1 MKNRI
6 KKYIFVCVLS
16 AMFVILFGGW
26 TGGGVASL
34 KHNGKANATFTVES
48 DETESEFLKNLER
61 TIGGYN
67 DDSGDSD
74 YIKIKSCSRKDGA
87 YEVQL
92 NFRRIDK
99 VKAAGNYEW
108 NSFSSFAGYA
118 ENRKL
123 IENLA
128 KGNWRNTWSL
138 YYNGAAGSVQ
148 FDKNAEGQTKILP
161 RTADGRKLSAE
172 EFLNAADGAK
182 KNEKIFV
189 FRMPDMGNVRSL
201 KITFP
206 GTITRY
212 AGNNVSLAG
221 DDTIEIGSTKT
232 VAALV
237 HRYRLDINENGEEEL
252 KEELLTDVEVNA
264 MLGYAVYEQSLS
276 PAAIA
281 GITIFCVALG
291 GGIAALAAVLIARGK
306 KITAP
311 FAEKIGGEKPL
322 CGQGAGTAEKAE
334 TMETAGTD
342 TEPFYELQLTPALK
356 KESVE
361 KPLVKKEN
369 YFAAGVADVFRGKTW
384 KNICKNRWLY
394 LIILPAILLVAL
406 FCYIPMAG
414 IVIAFQDFN
423 LLEGVSGSEWVG
435 MKAFRRIFMDYS
447 TANYLAV
454 RNTIYI
460 ALIRIGTNFP
470 LILIF
475 SLLLHEIKSNSA
487 RSAIQAI
494 SYIPYFISWVALGG
508 LANNLFTQ
516 DGGVLNKL
524 LVSLGASE
532 ISWYN
537 EPRYWWAILSI
548 SSLWKG
554 MGWSTLI
561 YMSAMG
567 SINDELYEACT
578 IDGGGRF
585 RRMITVTLPGISN
598 VITLQ
603 ILLDVASLVRDD
615 ADQIL
620 AMTNSSPALDRTTS
634 VIGTSILKSITSGSG
649 YSGSTALGIVQ
660 GLVGLMLVLIMNRIV
675 KKTDNEGLI

>member
-61 TIGGYN
+61 TISGYN

-161 RTADGRKLSAE
+161 RTADGQKLSAE

-291 GGIAALAAVLIARGK
+291 GCIAALAAALIARGK

-342 TEPFYELQLTPALK
+342 TEPFYELQLTPAIK

>member
-161 RTADGRKLSAE
+161 RTADGQKLSAE

-252 KEELLTDVEVNA
+252 TEELLTDVEVNA

-291 GGIAALAAVLIARGK
+291 GGIAALAAALIARGK
-306 KITAP
+306 KVTAP
-311 FAEKIGGEKPL
+311 FAEKIGVEKPP

-342 TEPFYELQLTPALK
+342 TEPFYDLQRAPAIK

-394 LIILPAILLVAL
+394 LIILPAMLLVAL

-435 MKAFRRIFMDYS
+435 MKAFRRIFVEYS

>member
-48 DETESEFLKNLER
+48 HETESEFLKNLER

-161 RTADGRKLSAE
+161 RTADGQKLSAE

-281 GITIFCVALG
+281 GIAIFCAALG
-291 GGIAALAAVLIARGK
+291 GGIAALAAALIARGK

-342 TEPFYELQLTPALK
+342 TEPFYELQLTPAIK

>member
-34 KHNGKANATFTVES
+34 KHNGKAIATFTVES
-48 DETESEFLKNLER
+48 HETESEFLKNLER

-161 RTADGRKLSAE
+161 RTADGQKLSAE

-291 GGIAALAAVLIARGK
+291 GGIAALAAALIARGK

-342 TEPFYELQLTPALK
+342 TEPFYELQRASALK
-356 KESVE
+356 KERVE

-435 MKAFRRIFMDYS
+435 MKAFRRIFVDYS

-475 SLLLHEIKSNSA
+475 SLLLHEIKSTSA

>member
-108 NSFSSFAGYA
+108 NSFSSFAEYA

-161 RTADGRKLSAE
+161 RTADGQKLSAE

-281 GITIFCVALG
+281 GIAIFCAALG
-291 GGIAALAAVLIARGK
+291 GGIAALAAALIARGK
-306 KITAP
+306 KVTAP
-311 FAEKIGGEKPL
+311 LAEKIGGEKPL
-322 CGQGAGTAEKAE
+322 CGQGTGTAGKAE
-334 TMETAGTD
+334 TTEPAGTD
-342 TEPFYELQLTPALK
+342 TEPFYELQRAPAIK

-435 MKAFRRIFMDYS
+435 MKAFRRIFVEYS

>member
-34 KHNGKANATFTVES
+34 KHNGKAIATFTVES
-48 DETESEFLKNLER
+48 HETESEFLKNLER

-161 RTADGRKLSAE
+161 RTADGQKLSAE

-291 GGIAALAAVLIARGK
+291 GGIAALAAALIARGK

-342 TEPFYELQLTPALK
+342 TEPFYELQRASALK

-435 MKAFRRIFMDYS
+435 MKAFRRIFVDYS

>member
-34 KHNGKANATFTVES
+34 KHNGKAIATFTVES
-48 DETESEFLKNLER
+48 HETESEFLKNLER

-123 IENLA
+123 IGNLA

-161 RTADGRKLSAE
+161 RTADGQKLSAE

-291 GGIAALAAVLIARGK
+291 GGIAALAAALIARGK

-342 TEPFYELQLTPALK
+342 TEPFYELQLTSALK

-435 MKAFRRIFMDYS
+435 MKAFRRIFVDYS

>member
-48 DETESEFLKNLER
+48 HETESEFLKNLER

-161 RTADGRKLSAE
+161 RTADGQKLSAE

-291 GGIAALAAVLIARGK
+291 GGIAALAAALIARGK

>member
-48 DETESEFLKNLER
+48 HETESEFLKNLER

-161 RTADGRKLSAE
+161 RTADGQKLSAE

-206 GTITRY
+206 GAITRY

-291 GGIAALAAVLIARGK
+291 GGIAALAAALIARGK

>member
-1 MKNRI
+1 M
-6 KKYIFVCVLS
+6 
-16 AMFVILFGGW
+16 
-26 TGGGVASL
+26 
-34 KHNGKANATFTVES
+34 
-48 DETESEFLKNLER
+48 
-61 TIGGYN
+61 
-67 DDSGDSD
+67 
-74 YIKIKSCSRKDGA
+74 
-87 YEVQL
+87 
-92 NFRRIDK
+92 
-99 VKAAGNYEW
+99 
-108 NSFSSFAGYA
+108 
-118 ENRKL
+118 
-123 IENLA
+123 
-128 KGNWRNTWSL
+128 
-138 YYNGAAGSVQ
+138 
-148 FDKNAEGQTKILP
+148 
-161 RTADGRKLSAE
+161 
-172 EFLNAADGAK
+172 
-182 KNEKIFV
+182 
-189 FRMPDMGNVRSL
+189 
-201 KITFP
+201 
-206 GTITRY
+206 
-212 AGNNVSLAG
+212 
-221 DDTIEIGSTKT
+221 
-232 VAALV
+232 

-281 GITIFCVALG
+281 GIAIFCVALG
-291 GGIAALAAVLIARGK
+291 GGIAALAAALIARGK
-306 KITAP
+306 KVTVP
-311 FAEKIGGEKPL
+311 LAEKIGDEKPL
-322 CGQGAGTAEKAE
+322 CGQGTGTAEKAE

-342 TEPFYELQLTPALK
+342 TEPFYELQRASAIK
-356 KESVE
+356 KESVG

-369 YFAAGVADVFRGKTW
+369 YFSAGVADVFRGKTW
-384 KNICKNRWLY
+384 KNIRKNRWLY
-394 LIILPAILLVAL
+394 LIILPAMLLVAL

-435 MKAFRRIFMDYS
+435 MKAFRRIFVEYS

>member
-48 DETESEFLKNLER
+48 HETESEFLKNLER

-161 RTADGRKLSAE
+161 RTADGQKLSAE

-291 GGIAALAAVLIARGK
+291 GGIAALAAALIARGK

-342 TEPFYELQLTPALK
+342 TEPFYELQRASAIK

>member
-61 TIGGYN
+61 TISGYN

-108 NSFSSFAGYA
+108 NSFSSFAEYA

-161 RTADGRKLSAE
+161 RTADGQKLSAE

-189 FRMPDMGNVRSL
+189 FRMPDMGNVRSI

-237 HRYRLDINENGEEEL
+237 HRYRLYINENGEEEL
-252 KEELLTDVEVNA
+252 TEELLTDVEVNA

-291 GGIAALAAVLIARGK
+291 GGIAALAAALIARGK
-306 KITAP
+306 KVTAP
-311 FAEKIGGEKPL
+311 LAEKIGDEKPL

-342 TEPFYELQLTPALK
+342 TEPFYELQRASAMK
-356 KESVE
+356 KESVG

-384 KNICKNRWLY
+384 KNIRKNRWLY
-394 LIILPAILLVAL
+394 LIILPAMLLVAL

-435 MKAFRRIFMDYS
+435 MKAFRRIFVEYS